1 MTGSAALLE
10 VDDITKRFGGIVA
23 LDSLNL
29 SLQPGELRCILGPN
43 GCGKTT
49 LFNVLTGA
57 FKPTSGM
64 VRFRGE
70 IISDKGPVAISR
82 RGVSRKFQVPGIFP
96 ELTVRQSI
104 ALPMVAATRNPTL
117 RSLIWREADPARLA
131 ELLEFAGLTD
141 KADVLASDLAH
152 GEKQRL
158 EIAMLLAVDAD
169 LLLLDEPT
177 AGMSKGETATIAALI
192 RRLTSEFGKTVL
204 VIEHDMQFVLDLD
217 CQITVMAR
225 GTVIAGGT
233 YDEVRN
239 NPQVIECYLGQAS

>member
-1 MTGSAALLE
+1 MTALLE

-23 LDSLNL
+23 LDALNL

-57 FKPTSGM
+57 FKPTSGT

-70 IISDKGPVAISR
+70 AISGKGPIAISR

-96 ELTVRQSI
+96 ELTVLQNV
-104 ALPMVAATRNPTL
+104 ALPIAAASRKPTL
-117 RSLIWREADPARLA
+117 RSLIWHKVDPARLA
-131 ELLEFAGLTD
+131 ELLDFAGLTD

-158 EIAMLLAVDAD
+158 EIVMLLAVDAD

-217 CQITVMAR
+217 CRITVMAR
-225 GTVIAGGT
+225 GTVIAEGT